1 MSDYDLLKQ
10 MLERHAGHAAMM
22 DFGTVEAILG
32 RTLPDSAR
40 KHREWWANDQ
50 SQPSR
55 HCRAWLEAGWRVHS
69 VLLDDHLV
77 VFRRT

>member
-10 MLERHAGHAAMM
+10 MLERHAGPAAMM